1 MARIFPQKYIQKI
14 EDIKR
19 LVLIRSKLLSEFG
32 NEGVKMEL
40 DDYSYDQKLDIFHE
54 LIFTIDLKYIDCDDC
69 DIEIDSLAD
78 TIKNYN
84 DKIINGSRFKV
95 TSKLDIVNGDT
106 TRGVLLSEISYKFS
120 EIQKLSFGLFIDP
133 DVNF

>member
-54 LIFTIDLKYIDCDDC
+54 LIFTIDLKSIDCDDC
-69 DIEIDSLAD
+69 DIEL
-78 TIKNYN
+78 
-84 DKIINGSRFKV
+84 
-95 TSKLDIVNGDT
+95 
-106 TRGVLLSEISYKFS
+106 
-120 EIQKLSFGLFIDP
+120 
-133 DVNF
+133 

>member
-1 MARIFPQKYIQKI
+1 
-14 EDIKR
+14 
-19 LVLIRSKLLSEFG
+19 
-32 NEGVKMEL
+32 MEL

-84 DKIINGSRFKV
+84 DKIINGSRFEV
-95 TSKLDIVNGDT
+95 TSKLDIVNGNT
-106 TRGVLLSEISYKFS
+106 TRGVLLSEITYKFS

-133 DVNF
+133 NNNF

>member
-32 NEGVKMEL
+32 NEGVKIEL

-54 LIFTIDLKYIDCDDC
+54 LIFNVELKYIDCDDC
-69 DIEIDSLAD
+69 DIEIDYLAD

-84 DKIINGSRFKV
+84 SKIINGLKFKV
-95 TSKLDIVNGDT
+95 TPKLDIVSGDS
-106 TRGVLLSEISYKFS
+106 TRGVLLSEITYKFS
-120 EIQKLSFGLFIDP
+120 EIQKLSFGVFIDP
-133 DVNF
+133 IY

>member
-84 DKIINGSRFKV
+84 DKIINGSRFGV
-95 TSKLDIVNGDT
+95 TSKLDIVNAVPPIA
-106 TRGVLLSEISYKFS
+106 RWHFLLPGIARLTKAC
-120 EIQKLSFGLFIDP
+120 ID
-133 DVNF
+133 FM

>member
-32 NEGVKMEL
+32 NEGVKIEL

-54 LIFTIDLKYIDCDDC
+54 LIFNIDLKSIDCDDC
-69 DIEIDSLAD
+69 DIEIDYLAD

-84 DKIINGSRFKV
+84 SKIINGLKFKV
-95 TSKLDIVNGDT
+95 TPKLDIVSGDS
-106 TRGVLLSEISYKFS
+106 TRGVLVSEITYKFS
-120 EIQKLSFGLFIDP
+120 EIQKLSFGVFIDP
-133 DVNF
+133 IY

>member
-32 NEGVKMEL
+32 NEGVKIEL

-54 LIFTIDLKYIDCDDC
+54 LIFNIDLKSIDCDDC
-69 DIEIDSLAD
+69 DIEIDYLAD

-84 DKIINGSRFKV
+84 SKIINGLKFKV
-95 TSKLDIVNGDT
+95 TPKLDIVSGDS
-106 TRGVLLSEISYKFS
+106 TRGVLVSEITYKFS
-120 EIQKLSFGLFIDP
+120 EIQKLSFGVFIDTIY
-133 DVNF
+133 

>member
-54 LIFTIDLKYIDCDDC
+54 LIFFVMR
-69 DIEIDSLAD
+69 
-78 TIKNYN
+78 
-84 DKIINGSRFKV
+84 IILRTVSMITKKWKSN
-95 TSKLDIVNGDT
+95 
-106 TRGVLLSEISYKFS
+106 
-120 EIQKLSFGLFIDP
+120 
-133 DVNF
+133 